1 MSDIFLIQS
10 KRGFFE
16 HGNLTYYVQQREKEC
31 HTIYKGCN
39 E

>member
-10 KRGFFE
+10 KRGVFE
-16 HGNLTYYVQQREKEC
+16 HGNLTNYYNKKKS
-31 HTIYKGCN
+31 HTIYKECN